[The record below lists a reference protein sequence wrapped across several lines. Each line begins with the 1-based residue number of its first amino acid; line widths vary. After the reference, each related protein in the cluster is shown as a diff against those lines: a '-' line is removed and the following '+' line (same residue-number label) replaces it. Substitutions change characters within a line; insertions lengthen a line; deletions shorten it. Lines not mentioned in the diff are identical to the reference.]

1 MSESEERAARLHL
14 PAALRPHRWDVSLT
28 EAAAIQHDLAA
39 RVSQVPDV
47 DHIRTVA
54 GIDMSTK
61 DVARAAVVVLSYP
74 ELETLEIARA
84 ERPLVFP
91 YVPGYLSFRE
101 APAVLAAFDKL
112 TRTPDLLMF
121 DGQGIMHPRRLGIAA
136 HLGVLLDLP
145 SIGCAKSLL
154 LGRPTGELGPD
165 AGEWVEMTD
174 KGSVIGAMVR
184 TKKNVKPLYISVG
197 HKIDLAGAV
206 QWVLACTKG
215 YRLPETTR
223 RAHNAAAEP
232 VDAPSV

>member
-1 MSESEERAARLHL
+1 MSAGDDRAVRLHL
-14 PAALRPHRWDVSLT
+14 PAALQPHRWDVSLA
-28 EAAAIQHDLAA
+28 EAEAIQRDLAA
-39 RVSQVPDV
+39 RVSQVPDLGTV
-47 DHIRTVA
+47 RTVA
-54 GIDMSTK
+54 GIDMSAK

-91 YVPGYLSFRE
+91 YVPGFLSFRE
-101 APAVLAAFDKL
+101 GPAVLAAFDKL

-145 SIGCAKSLL
+145 SIGCAKSPLV
-154 LGRPTGELGPD
+154 GRPTGELGPD
-165 AGEWVEMTD
+165 PGEWVEMTHR
-174 KGSVIGAMVR
+174 GSVIGAMVR

-206 QWVLACTKG
+206 QWVLACCRG
-215 YRLPETTR
+215 YRLPEPTR

-232 VDAPSV
+232 E

>member
-1 MSESEERAARLHL
+1 VSDGDERGARLHL
-14 PAALRPHRWDVSLT
+14 PAALQPHRWDVSLA
-28 EAAAIQHDLAA
+28 EAEAIQREMAA
-39 RVSQVPDV
+39 RVSQVPDLGTV
-47 DHIRTVA
+47 RTVA
-54 GIDMSTK
+54 GIDMSAK
-61 DVARAAVVVLSYP
+61 DVSRAAVVVLSYP
-74 ELETLEIARA
+74 DLETLEIARA

-136 HLGVLLDLP
+136 HLGVWLDLP
-145 SIGCAKSLL
+145 SIGCAKSPLV
-154 LGRPTGELGPD
+154 GRPTGELGPD
-165 AGEWVEMTD
+165 PGEWVEIRD
-174 KGSVIGAMVR
+174 KGTVIGALVR

-206 QWVLACTKG
+206 QWVLACCRG

-232 VDAPSV
+232 V

>member
-1 MSESEERAARLHL
+1 MSDADPRAARLHL
-14 PAALRPHRWDVSLT
+14 PAALQPHRWDVSLA
-28 EAAAIQHDLAA
+28 EAEAIQRDLAA
-39 RVSQVPDV
+39 RVSQVPDPALDTV
-47 DHIRTVA
+47 RTVA
-54 GIDMSTK
+54 GIDMSAK

-91 YVPGYLSFRE
+91 YVPGFLSFRE
-101 APAVLAAFDKL
+101 GPAVLAAFDKL

-145 SIGCAKSLL
+145 SIGCAKSPLV
-154 LGRPTGELGPD
+154 GRPTGELGPD
-165 AGEWVEMTD
+165 LGAWVEMTYR
-174 KGSVIGAMVR
+174 GSVIGAMVR
-184 TKKNVKPLYISVG
+184 SKKNVKPLYISVG

-206 QWVLACTKG
+206 QWVLACCRG
-215 YRLPETTR
+215 YRLPEPTR

-232 VDAPSV
+232 E

>member
-1 MSESEERAARLHL
+1 MSDTDDRSARLHL
-14 PAALRPHRWDVSLT
+14 PEALRPHRWDVSLA
-28 EAAAIQHDLAA
+28 EATAIQRDLAEK
-39 RVSQVPDV
+39 VSHVPDV
-47 DHIRTVA
+47 ANVKTVA

-74 ELETLEIARA
+74 ELVTLEIARA

-91 YVPGYLSFRE
+91 YVPGFLSFRE

-112 TRTPDLLMF
+112 TITPDLLMF

-145 SIGCAKSLL
+145 SIGCAKSPLI
-154 LGRPTGELGPD
+154 GRPTGELAPT
-165 AGEWVEMTD
+165 AGSWVEMVD
-174 KGSVIGAMVR
+174 KGSVIGALVR
-184 TKKNVKPLYISVG
+184 TKTNVKPMYISVG

-232 VDAPSV
+232 L

>member
-1 MSESEERAARLHL
+1 MSETDERGARLHL
-14 PAALRPHRWDVSLT
+14 PPALRPHRWDVSLA
-28 EAAAIQHDLAA
+28 EATAIQRDLAEQ
-39 RVSQVPDV
+39 VSHVPDV
-47 DHIRTVA
+47 ANVRTVA

-74 ELETLEIARA
+74 ELVTLEIARA

-91 YVPGYLSFRE
+91 YVPGFLSFRE

-112 TRTPDLLMF
+112 TLTPDLLMF

-145 SIGCAKSLL
+145 SIGCAKSPLI
-154 LGRPTGELGPD
+154 GRPTGELD
-165 AGEWVEMTD
+165 STAGSWVEMVD
-174 KGSVIGAMVR
+174 KGSVIGALVR
-184 TKKNVKPLYISVG
+184 TKTNVKPMYISVG

-206 QWVLACTKG
+206 HWVLACTKG

-232 VDAPSV
+232 L

>member
-1 MSESEERAARLHL
+1 VSDQDERAARLHL
-14 PAALRPHRWDVSLT
+14 PPALQPHRWDVSLA
-28 EAAAIQHDLAA
+28 EAEAIQREMAA
-39 RVSQVPDV
+39 RVSQVPDLGTV
-47 DHIRTVA
+47 RTVA
-54 GIDMSTK
+54 GIDMSAK

-74 ELETLEIARA
+74 ELETVEIARA

-91 YVPGYLSFRE
+91 YVPGFLSFRE

-112 TRTPDLLMF
+112 TRVPDLLMF

-136 HLGVLLDLP
+136 HLGVWLDLP
-145 SIGCAKSLL
+145 SIGCAKSFLI
-154 LGRPTGELGPD
+154 GHTTGELGSDPGD
-165 AGEWVEMTD
+165 WVEMTNR
-174 KGSVIGAMVR
+174 GEVIGAMVR

-206 QWVLACTKG
+206 QWVLACCRG

-232 VDAPSV
+232 V